1 MPVAVAVP
9 VLAQSQ
15 APPAPTAGGGQLILA
30 ALLGILAVVLLISWL
45 QVHPFLALIA
55 GSAVVGIVGGL
66 GAAKTIKSFTLGTG
80 ATLGTVGVLV
90 ALGAMIGGLLTDSG
104 GANSVVEAVT
114 SRVGPRTLPWAMA
127 GVAALIGIPLFF
139 EVGVVL
145 LVPIV
150 LLVATRAKLPV
161 LAVGIPALAGL
172 SVLHGFIP
180 PHPGPLAAISSLK
193 ADLGLVL
200 LFGIVAAIPTV
211 IVAGP
216 LFARVVTRWVPME
229 APSDRDIPAT
239 VGAVDGGSGADV
251 EARRHGDTRQGD
263 TPDGD
268 TRFGDKPGTATPQ
281 SPRLAEREGRRV
293 SAGSAVIVV
302 LTPVVLMLLRAIAE
316 IALPSGNPIRGA
328 LDVIGDPT
336 VALLAGVVLG
346 MVLLGLPSGMDRKGL
361 TDSVGGALPGIAGI
375 LLIVGAGG
383 GFKQVLVDAG
393 VGTLIGN
400 WASAINLSP
409 LLLGWLVAAGIR
421 VATGSATVA
430 TITAAG
436 IVAPLAAGLSP
447 ATVAL
452 LALAIGAGSLFFS
465 HVNDAGFWLVKQ
477 YFGMT
482 VGQTIK
488 SWSLM
493 ETIISVFGLLM
504 VLLLAAFV

>member
-1 MPVAVAVP
+1 MAPVALVP
-9 VLAQSQ
+9 TVLAQSSP
-15 APPAPTAGGGQLILA
+15 PPAPAVGGGQLVLA
-30 ALLGILAVVLLISWL
+30 ALLGIAVVVLLISWL

-55 GSAVVGIVGGL
+55 GSAVVGLVGGL
-66 GAAKTIKSFTLGTG
+66 GAAKTIKSFTAGTG
-80 ATLGTVGVLV
+80 STLGGVGVLV

-104 GANSVVEAVT
+104 GANRVVEAVT

-150 LLVATRAKLPV
+150 LLVAARAKLPV

-200 LFGIVAAIPTV
+200 LFGLVAAIPTV
-211 IVAGP
+211 IIAGP

-229 APSDRDIPAT
+229 APSDRDVQAA
-239 VGAVDGGSGADV
+239 VGALDGGSGSHADT
-251 EARRHGDTRQGD
+251 DTRRG
-263 TPDGD
+263 TG
-268 TRFGDKPGTATPQ
+268 RDKPGTATPD
-281 SPRLAEREGRRV
+281 SPRLAAREGRGV
-293 SAGSAVIVV
+293 SAGAAVAVV
-302 LTPVVLMLLRAIAE
+302 LTPVVLMLLRAVAE
-316 IALPSGNPIRGA
+316 IALPSDNPVRGV

-346 MVLLGLPSGMDRKGL
+346 MLLLGLPAGMDRKAL
-361 TDSVGGALPGIAGI
+361 SDSVGGALPAIAGI

-400 WASAINLSP
+400 WASAIALSP
-409 LLLGWLVAAGIR
+409 LLLGWLVAVGIR

-477 YFGMT
+477 YFGLT

-493 ETIISVFGLLM
+493 ETIISVVGLLM
-504 VLLLAAFV
+504 VLLLSSFA

>member
-1 MPVAVAVP
+1 
-9 VLAQSQ
+9 
-15 APPAPTAGGGQLILA
+15 
-30 ALLGILAVVLLISWL
+30 
-45 QVHPFLALIA
+45 
-55 GSAVVGIVGGL
+55 
-66 GAAKTIKSFTLGTG
+66 
-80 ATLGTVGVLV
+80 
-90 ALGAMIGGLLTDSG
+90 
-104 GANSVVEAVT
+104 
-114 SRVGPRTLPWAMA
+114 VGPRVLPWAMG

-150 LLVATRAKLPV
+150 LLVAARARIPV

-200 LFGIVAAIPTV
+200 LFGLLAAIPTV
-211 IVAGP
+211 IVSGP
-216 LFARVVTRWVPME
+216 LFAKLAVRWVPLPPPTE
-229 APSDRDIPAT
+229 ADVRAAS
-239 VGAVDGGSGADV
+239 GALDGGAD
-251 EARRHGDTRQGD
+251 ADAGSRR
-263 TPDGD
+263 PA
-268 TRFGDKPGTATPQ
+268 DKPGTAAAPGTTA
-281 SPRLAEREGRRV
+281 RGGRRV
-293 SAGSAVIVV
+293 SAAAAVAVV

-316 IALPSGNPIRGA
+316 ILLPSDNAVRGI

-346 MVLLGLPSGMDRKGL
+346 MFLLGLPAGMDRRAL
-361 TDSVGGALPGIAGI
+361 SDSVGGALPGIAGI

-393 VGTLIGN
+393 VGTLVGN
-400 WASAINLSP
+400 WATGIALSP
-409 LLLGWLVAAGIR
+409 LILGWLVAVGIR

-436 IVAPLAAGLSP
+436 IVAPLAAGLNP
-447 ATVAL
+447 PTVAL
-452 LALAIGAGSLFFS
+452 LALAIGAGSLFLS

-482 VGQTIK
+482 VGQTFK
-488 SWSLM
+488 SWSVM

>member
-1 MPVAVAVP
+1 MSVGTVSVL
-9 VLAQSQ
+9 LAQSQ
-15 APPAPTAGGGQLILA
+15 APPAPAVGGGRLVLA
-30 ALLGILAVVLLISWL
+30 AVLGILVVVALISWL

-55 GSAVVGIVGGL
+55 GSAVVGLVGGL
-66 GAAKTIKSFTLGTG
+66 GAAKTIKSFTTGTG
-80 ATLGTVGVLV
+80 TTLGSVGVLV
-90 ALGAMIGGLLTDSG
+90 ALGSMIGGLLTDSG
-104 GANSVVEAVT
+104 GANRVVEAVT
-114 SRVGPRTLPWAMA
+114 SRVGPRALPWAMA

-145 LVPIV
+145 LVPVV
-150 LLVATRAKLPV
+150 LLVAARAKLPV
-161 LAVGIPALAGL
+161 LAIGIPALAGL

-193 ADLGLVL
+193 ADLGLTL
-200 LFGIVAAIPTV
+200 LFGIIAAIPTV
-211 IVAGP
+211 IIAGP
-216 LFARVVTRWVPME
+216 LFAKVVTRWVPL
-229 APSDRDIPAT
+229 APPTERDLVTA
-239 VGAVDGGSGADV
+239 GAVEGGRSGDAGDDADGGS
-251 EARRHGDTRQGD
+251 RR
-263 TPDGD
+263 PA
-268 TRFGDKPGTATPQ
+268 DKPGTATAPDGATTT
-281 SPRLAEREGRRV
+281 RGRRV
-293 SAGSAVIVV
+293 SAGAAVAVV

-316 IALPSGNPIRGA
+316 IVLPADNPVRGV
-328 LDVIGDPT
+328 LDVLGDPT

-346 MVLLGLPSGMDRKGL
+346 MVLLGLPAGMDRHAL
-361 TDSVGGALPGIAGI
+361 SASVGGALPGIAGI

-393 VGTLIGN
+393 VGTLIGA
-400 WASAINLSP
+400 WAAGIALSP
-409 LLLGWLVAAGIR
+409 LLLGWLVAVGIR

-436 IVAPLAAGLSP
+436 IVAPLAGGLNAP
-447 ATVAL
+447 TVAL

-477 YFGMT
+477 YFGLT

-493 ETIISVFGLLM
+493 ETIISVVGLLA

>member
-1 MPVAVAVP
+1 MPVAAAVP
-9 VLAQSQ
+9 VVLAQSSP
-15 APPAPTAGGGQLILA
+15 PPAPAASGGQLILA

-66 GAAKTIKSFTLGTG
+66 GAAKTIKSFTTGTG
-80 ATLGTVGVLV
+80 STLGSVGVLV

-104 GANSVVEAVT
+104 GANRVVESVT
-114 SRVGPRTLPWAMA
+114 SRVGPRALPWAMA

-150 LLVATRAKLPV
+150 LLVATRARLPV

-200 LFGIVAAIPTV
+200 LFGIAAAIPTV
-211 IVAGP
+211 LVAGP

-229 APSDRDIPAT
+229 PPSERGLPAT
-239 VGAVDGGSGADV
+239 AGVRDGGSGVDTDL
-251 EARRHGDTRQGD
+251 HGDVRHRD
-263 TPDGD
+263 A
-268 TRFGDKPGTATPQ
+268 RHGDKPGTATPE
-281 SPRLAEREGRRV
+281 SPGLATREGRRV
-293 SAGSAVIVV
+293 SAGAAVAVV

-316 IALPSGNPIRGA
+316 IMLPSSNPIRGA

-346 MVLLGLPSGMDRKGL
+346 MVLLGLPAGMDRRAL
-361 TDSVGGALPGIAGI
+361 SDSVGGALPGIAAI

-400 WASAINLSP
+400 WASGINLSP
-409 LLLGWLVAAGIR
+409 LLLGWLVAVGIR

-452 LALAIGAGSLFFS
+452 LALAVGAGSLFFS

-477 YFGMT
+477 YFGLT

-504 VLLLAAFV
+504 VLLLSAFV